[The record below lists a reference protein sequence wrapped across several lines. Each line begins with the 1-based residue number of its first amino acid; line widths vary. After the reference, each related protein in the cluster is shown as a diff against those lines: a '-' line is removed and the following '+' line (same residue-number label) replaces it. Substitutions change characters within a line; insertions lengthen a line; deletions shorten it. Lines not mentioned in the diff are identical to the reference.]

1 VAILSQDIITR
12 IKAKRMRWAGHVVY
26 MGKIINEHKM
36 LVEKPEGTIPDAR
49 PRRRWLDN
57 IKTYI
62 RKI

>member
-1 VAILSQDIITR
+1 
-12 IKAKRMRWAGHVVY
+12 MRWAGDVVY

-36 LVEKPEGTIPDAR
+36 LVEKPEGMIPDAR

-57 IKTYI
+57 IKAYI